1 MKMPPKIPIIDLDEI
16 GKNIG
21 LKLYLLLEKNGI
33 TQTELAERMW
43 VSVPAISVFLTGKK
57 TTWNL
62 EQYRKIA
69 EAIPISRA
77 EFDNIVETAKA
88 EVLGFSGHNSWTV
101 TDEVAYATLSR
112 SHGMDEEDIKK
123 AIDIYKMYRK
133 K

>member
-1 MKMPPKIPIIDLDEI
+1 MPPKIPIIDLDEI

-33 TQTELAERMW
+33 TQTELAEKMW

>member
-1 MKMPPKIPIIDLDEI
+1 MPPKIPIIDLDEI

-33 TQTELAERMW
+33 TQTELAEKMW

-69 EAIPISRA
+69 EAIPISRQ
-77 EFDNIVETAKA
+77 EFDKIVETAKA

-112 SHGMDEEDIKK
+112 SYGMDEEDIKK
-123 AIDIYKMYRK
+123 AIDIYKMYQK

>member
-33 TQTELAERMW
+33 TQTELAEKMW
-43 VSVPAISVFLTGKK
+43 VSVPAISVFFTGKK

>member
-33 TQTELAERMW
+33 TQTELAEKMW

>member
-1 MKMPPKIPIIDLDEI
+1 MPPKIPIINLDEI

-33 TQTELAERMW
+33 TQTELAEKMW
-43 VSVPAISVFLTGKK
+43 VSIPAVSVFLTGKK

-69 EAIPISRA
+69 EAIPISRK
-77 EFDNIVETAKA
+77 EFDQIVESAKK
-88 EVLGFSGHNSWTV
+88 EVLGFSGQNSWAM